1 MKPATQRV
9 YCSFCGLSDE
19 QVRLMIA
26 GIMNDVVICDACIT
40 LSVEAYLLPKGLIHL
55 SGPRRM
61 LAADIG
67 VTA

>member
-1 MKPATQRV
+1 MKPAAQTV
-9 YCSFCGLSDE
+9 YCSFCGASNH
-19 QVRLMIA
+19 QVPLMIA
-26 GIMNDVVICDACIT
+26 GMNGTAICSSCIV

>member
-1 MKPATQRV
+1 M
-9 YCSFCGLSDE
+9 
-19 QVRLMIA
+19 MITGMRGA
-26 GIMNDVVICDACIT
+26 AICDTCIT
-40 LSVEAYLLPKGLIHL
+40 LAVEAYLLPKGLIHL

>member
-1 MKPATQRV
+1 MKPAPQRV
-9 YCSFCGLSDE
+9 YCSFCGPSDRE
-19 QVRLMIA
+19 ARMMIK
-26 GIMNDVVICDACIT
+26 GMNDVVICDACIT
-40 LSVEAYLLPKGLIHL
+40 LAVEAYLLPKGLIHL

>member
-1 MKPATQRV
+1 
-9 YCSFCGLSDE
+9 
-19 QVRLMIA
+19 MIA
-26 GIMNDVVICDACIT
+26 GMNGAAICNQCIAFAA
-40 LSVEAYLLPKGLIHL
+40 EAHLLPRGLIHL